1 MILEAG
7 KELGDP
13 SNGNPSKDT
22 ETEKMAVAAD
32 DHLGVSGNRA
42 LENAVVRRIG
52 FDRLDD
58 LRRVDEPDDDTQ
70 LPVGLGQPFGSAR
83 TCP

>member
-42 LENAVVRRIG
+42 LEYAV
-52 FDRLDD
+52 
-58 LRRVDEPDDDTQ
+58 
-70 LPVGLGQPFGSAR
+70 GSASIAWMTPSGGR
-83 TCP
+83 AG